1 MSLESSKH
9 SLTYFE
15 GFDMLITQRQFL
27 GLLDNGIAI
36 TQLNSYIQQKPELFD
51 GEHSEVEAALKKV
64 LGVDFDK
71 VITYSREN
79 NVVYSL

>member
-1 MSLESSKH
+1 M
-9 SLTYFE
+9 
-15 GFDMLITQRQFL
+15 MITQRQFL
-27 GLLDNGIAI
+27 GLSDNGIAI
-36 TQLNSYIQQKPELFD
+36 DQLNSYIQQKPELFD

>member
-1 MSLESSKH
+1 
-9 SLTYFE
+9 
-15 GFDMLITQRQFL
+15 MLITQRQLL
-27 GLLDNGIAI
+27 GLLDAGIAI